1 MVVTESE
8 KKQEILLVDEKTT
21 TLGKLLK
28 KELKRYDS
36 DVYTSP
42 RLPVN
47 IERFEYIFLIDKRYD
62 EIPIEKRPKQR
73 LIFIYTHPKR
83 ARHAALFIQKHS
95 LGNTKVIL
103 TNSEYLSESD
113 LEKLIWFSFSKSK
126 ETLFR
131 LDAQGKKPE
140 TASRRQAPS
149 EVRRYKFFTKKR
161 LFLFFLLFFLFYHLV
176 IYPPFFL
183 TSFLI
188 YKAGSNFRSGKLP
201 EARYYLTA
209 AKSSEN
215 FGKSLYTFSRYSYL
229 LFGLA
234 LFPDT
239 LVDVNEKGIDTLEK
253 TYSSYENS
261 KQVIALVFKKGKTKQ
276 EKAFLE
282 VRLAKLKEN
291 IDDIKNNLVFL
302 DQKLADLPFG
312 IAGSYRK
319 DLVKSTEL
327 VTKVDDILPYMDRLL
342 SKGKESKYLLLF
354 ANNMELRPGGGF
366 IGSFGVL
373 TMNDLTL
380 ENIQVYDVYDADGQ
394 LLIHVAPPDPIRK
407 YLNQP
412 HWFLR
417 DSAFSPDFFDNYNQA
432 KYFLDQEIKL
442 GGFSGG
448 ILITTTAI
456 QNLLDAYQTIYL
468 SDFNEQIN
476 KDNFY
481 LKAQFYAEKDFFP
494 GSIQKKSFLGSVAN
508 QIIINVDSVSP
519 LKLFQQVKKSLDEK
533 QIAILVDDPE
543 IQHVFDTLYWSG
555 KTISP
560 KCAVQNTNCIV
571 DYVFPID
578 ANLGVNKANFFV
590 SRLIT
595 QRVDIDENGNITS
608 NLLVKLK
615 NDSPNDVFPGGT
627 YRNYFQVLLPKGS
640 QIQSLKQDGSSV
652 SGFDEGEVE
661 FKTVGFFLQLPPKQS
676 TEIQVTYQPPG
687 IIKKGKNIYQLI
699 FQKQIGSNNSDLILE
714 VTLPNNVSLSNQNF
728 SPLVKDRRVF
738 YNTSLS
744 ADKIFFLELLK

>member
-456 QNLLDAYQTIYL
+456 QNLLDVYQTIYL

-640 QIQSLKQDGSSV
+640 QIQSFKQDGAPV